1 MDANTIILGVNG
13 VLLTIIGYFL
23 VQTMNKLNTTSD
35 KADKAT
41 NDIILLKQSTE
52 SALTLHKQETVFQNE
67 RLEEK
72 IDELKDSI
80 ITLTKEI
87 KVLNKHNG

>member
-13 VLLTIIGYFL
+13 ILLTIIGYFL
-23 VQTMNKLNTTSD
+23 VQIMNKLNTTSD

-41 NDIILLKQSTE
+41 NDITLLKQTTE
-52 SALTLHKQETVFQNE
+52 SALILHKQETVFQNE

-72 IDELKDSI
+72 MDELKESI
-80 ITLTKEI
+80 IVLTNEI
-87 KVLNKHNG
+87 KTLNKHNG